1 MSHSDRIASLRRSC
15 GIAWAW
21 KYLDLPGSPGKPC
34 LSPFRQEKKP
44 SFSVYRDKDGAEKWW
59 DAGISKGGD
68 VVDFWMEAK
77 QVAVAVAIKE
87 LEAILGLGFAEPPTK
102 YQPASPASEKFVW
115 PESYR
120 PPGKE
125 ECEFL
130 EKLRGIDAAAFYLAG
145 TLGTLV
151 IGKHPRSGELLWWIT
166 DRKRVG
172 LEGRTFTGKPCA
184 DSGQKC
190 TAYPGSD
197 KSWAYGLA
205 TRTPELDRVENVMLV
220 EGSPDYFAGLA
231 MALESPLNFTVAAM
245 LGAGPRLGLEAL
257 AALRG
262 RHVLIIP
269 HSDSGGATCS
279 MRWREA
285 LLANGCKVTLQPLQK
300 QSDKGPIKDVNDLLR
315 METPDTIN
323 LYLEAFKK

>member
-1 MSHSDRIASLRRSC
+1 MSHSDRITSLRRSC

-21 KYLDLPGSPGKPC
+21 KYLNLPGSPGKPC

-44 SFSVYRDKDGAEKWW
+44 SFSVYRDKEGIERWW

-87 LEAILGLGFAEPPTK
+87 LEAICGLGFAEPPTVYK
-102 YQPASPASEKFVW
+102 PVSASEKFIW
-115 PESYR
+115 PNGLR
-120 PPGKE
+120 PPEKE

-130 EKLRGIDAAAFYLAG
+130 SKLRGIDASAFHLAG
-145 TLGTLV
+145 VLGTLL

-197 KSWAYGLA
+197 KSWAYGLE
-205 TRTPELDRVENVMLV
+205 TNVSMLNSAKNVVLV
-220 EGSPDYFAGLA
+220 EGGPDYFAGLA
-231 MALESPLNFTVAAM
+231 MAMNSPLNFTVAAM
-245 LGAGPRLGLEAL
+245 LGAGPKLSSEAL
-257 AALRG
+257 ETLRG
-262 RHVLIIP
+262 RHVIIFP
-269 HSDSGGATCS
+269 HNDQGGQSAA
-279 MRWREA
+279 MRWREQ
-285 LLANGCKVTLQPLQK
+285 LLANGVKVTLQPLQK
-300 QSDKGPIKDVNDLLR
+300 SSDRGPIKDVNDLLQ
-315 METPDTIN
+315 METPETIN